1 MKKIIFLCLISLL
14 LVSCFKSEEPAVEDT
29 PVTPQ
34 EEVVSQT
41 DTPKE
46 EVQDENDDAD
56 EGNKAP
62 IIEELNEVESVADV
76 QKLEKQEDA
85 FKAKNG
91 LTLNKGVVDLIVWN
105 CEFFEWKKTYYVEE
119 DGSKVERGVYNFKD
133 HAYTAVEEGWC
144 PGIDSKEDKRT
155 MIDTIIAGDVPEKM
169 KQFEGISSLDD
180 IDIEKLRID
189 MSEEGYEVG
198 VLVYAG
204 LYMLTID
211 QSDDKK
217 FDKYVAMYND
227 YVAELSKEY
236 GRTSWDFYHPI
247 LFATASRK
255 GGCTQYIN
263 DHVVNY

>member
-1 MKKIIFLCLISLL
+1 MKKIIFLCFISLL
-14 LVSCFKSEEPAVEDT
+14 LVSCFKSEEPAPEDT

-41 DTPKE
+41 DTPQE

-76 QKLEKQEDA
+76 QKLENQEDA

-119 DGSKVERGVYNFKD
+119 NGTKVERGTYNFKD
-133 HAYTAVEEGWC
+133 HAYAAVEEEWC
-144 PGIDSKEDKRT
+144 PGTETKEEKRV
-155 MIDTIIAGDVPEKM
+155 MIDTVVAGNVPEKM
-169 KQFEGISSLDD
+169 KQFENISSLNDLD
-180 IDIEKLRID
+180 PVELKLD
-189 MSEEGYEVG
+189 TSNEEYKGE
-198 VLVYAG
+198 LLAFTG

-236 GRTSWDFYHPI
+236 GRASWDFYHPI